1 MYRQVKCLDFSLYY
15 SLLSSYIVRE
25 YCCRVLCYIIENMIN
40 KITILGPVII
50 LMDLAGFYLA
60 YLYGHRT
67 KKFLWRKYLAILAFP
82 IAGVF
87 IFSFLL
93 NIKVLILFLISSLV
107 GFAFEYIIGLTYH
120 KTMHERLWCYDRLN
134 INGYTSLLS
143 VPFWGMGGIVF
154 GLLSN

>member
-1 MYRQVKCLDFSLYY
+1 
-15 SLLSSYIVRE
+15 
-25 YCCRVLCYIIENMIN
+25 MIN

-67 KKFLWRKYLAILAFP
+67 KNFLWRKYLAILAFP

-87 IFSFLL
+87 IFSVLI
-93 NIKVLILFLISSLV
+93 NIKVLILFVISSLV

-120 KTMHERLWCYDRLN
+120 KTIHEKLWSYGRLN
-134 INGYTSLLS
+134 INEYTSLLS
-143 VPFWGMGGIVF
+143 VPFWGIAGIVF
-154 GLLSN
+154 WLIVELISL